1 MYMFILNHNLLE
13 LKGILE
19 IIQPNLGF
27 VLFWFLIEKKNQSDS
42 KCFSLQIFTDRRV
55 KLEPSSPGLSLW

>member
-1 MYMFILNHNLLE
+1 MFILNHNLLE

-42 KCFSLQIFTDRRV
+42 KCFSLQILTDRRV
-55 KLEPSSPGLSLW
+55 LKLEPSSPGLSL